1 MEKINQQF
9 AVGQKVIVVCND
21 EGFTGKTGE
30 VVAVFPSGRC
40 QVAIG
45 PITVLNLPPEA
56 LKQDDQPVRN

>member
-1 MEKINQQF
+1 MTDSAGRYQI
-9 AVGQKVIVVCND
+9 GQKVLITCND
-21 EGFTGKTGE
+21 EGYSGKVGE

-56 LKQDDQPVRN
+56 LSVAVSD